1 MVVSPLEA
9 AANPRP
15 SEENYD
21 GGGRILP
28 EAADDFSV

>member
-1 MVVSPLEA
+1 MIVSPLEA

-21 GGGRILP
+21 RGGRFLP
-28 EAADDFSV
+28 EAADDCSV